1 MAEYFD
7 CVSADA
13 KFLKGEYK
21 EAFELYFKGAN
32 DHRSSRA
39 AFDLAYMYH
48 RGIYVPRN
56 YKMARDYYTYASLLD
71 GGAPLFNLA
80 VMCLRGQGGEVDFKK
95 AVDYMKRADAMGC
108 IDAQI
113 YLGTAYMI
121 GYVFDPIEI
130 ECISMIPFYRVIKRD
145 VSSLC
150 LGDGRDDVHDS
161 SLEAERF
168 EAIEGDEFDATEM
181 FERASRQKDTTYI
194 EEQVGNAKFVLG
206 QALIEGIGEE
216 YSPAK
221 GYRLIEAAALEN
233 GSREAAAFL
242 IAHNEEA
249 RAFGIDPR
257 RVAGILSEKNG

>member
-48 RGIYVPRN
+48 RGIYVPKN
-56 YKMARDYYTYASLLD
+56 YKMARDYYTYASLLE
-71 GGAPLFNLA
+71 GGASLFNLA

-150 LGDGRDDVHDS
+150 LGDGRNRVYDG

-168 EAIEGDEFDATEM
+168 EAIDGDEFDATEM
-181 FERASRQKDTTYI
+181 FERASKQKDTTYI

-206 QALIEGIGEE
+206 QALIEGIGKE
-216 YSPAK
+216 YSPEK
-221 GYRLIEAAALEN
+221 GYRLMEKSALEN
-233 GSREAAAFL
+233 GSRDAAAYL
-242 IAHNEEA
+242 AVHNEEA
-249 RAFGIDPR
+249 RAYGIDTSR
-257 RVAGILSEKNG
+257 LAGILEDKGY